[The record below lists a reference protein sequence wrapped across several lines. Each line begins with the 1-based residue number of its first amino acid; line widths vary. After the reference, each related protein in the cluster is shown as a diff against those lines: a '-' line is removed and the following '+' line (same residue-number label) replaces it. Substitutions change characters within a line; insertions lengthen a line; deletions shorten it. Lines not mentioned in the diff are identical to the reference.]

1 VSTAARSVAG
11 AVRVNAGAVEIIVR
25 IPIEELARAL
35 TGQDRPEAV
44 PPEATAPADD
54 WPAGRPRTVTCGLLS
69 CGAVI
74 EVKRDGQVPGY
85 CSAPKKCRQKATKLR
100 DRDRRRE
107 QRQQELAATAKSS
120 KRPLCARPGCDRPR
134 GIYNA
139 FCHPPIWCK
148 GRKEVATAAP
158 TAAPAPKA
166 KASLAVPPTPGK
178 LVMPT
183 LPAARPLADPEEKL
197 PPRHKVDPG
206 PKDPLQH
213 VVEMEAPED
222 WTRPRS
228 GREF

>member
-35 TGQDRPEAV
+35 TGQDRQEPA
-44 PPEATAPADD
+44 PLQTAQAGDG

-107 QRQQELAATAKSS
+107 QRQQELAAAAKSS

-158 TAAPAPKA
+158 APPAPKA
-166 KASLAVPPTPGK
+166 KAGLTVPPTPGK

-183 LPAARPLADPEEKL
+183 LPPARPLADPEEKL
-197 PPRHKVDPG
+197 PPRPKVDPG
-206 PKDPLQH
+206 AKDPLRN

-222 WTRPRS
+222 WMRPRAE
-228 GREF
+228 RQ